1 MAVLVTRPDER
12 GKALVDQLNQAGVVA
27 LHLPLLSIEAGA
39 ELAQLPTKLNQLK
52 SGDYVFLVSK
62 SAVDFADKT
71 LKDIGFS
78 WRQDLQYFTVG
89 HRTAQHFSCQTE
101 CTVRYPITSENTEG
115 LLNLPQMTE
124 LTDKN
129 LLILRGNGGRE
140 LLRKQATLRGAT
152 VDTVEC
158 YQRTPISYN
167 NEEQTSIC
175 IRSGVQTLVV
185 TSLEIL
191 QALIEFVPEN
201 EQNWLKNC
209 CLVTVSQRIAD
220 VAAQQGWHN
229 VVVSA
234 GADNQS
240 LLNTL
245 LNEVTPL
252 SH

>member
-39 ELAQLPTKLNQLK
+39 ELAQLPTKLNQL
-52 SGDYVFLVSK
+52 
-62 SAVDFADKT
+62 
-71 LKDIGFS
+71 
-78 WRQDLQYFTVG
+78 
-89 HRTAQHFSCQTE
+89 
-101 CTVRYPITSENTEG
+101 
-115 LLNLPQMTE
+115 LNLPQMTE

-140 LLRKQATLRGAT
+140 LLREQATLRGAT
-152 VDTVEC
+152 VETIEC

-220 VAAQQGWHN
+220 VAVQQGWHN

-234 GADNQS
+234 GADNHS

>member
-1 MAVLVTRPDER
+1 M
-12 GKALVDQLNQAGVVA
+12 
-27 LHLPLLSIEAGA
+27 
-39 ELAQLPTKLNQLK
+39 
-52 SGDYVFLVSK
+52 
-62 SAVDFADKT
+62 
-71 LKDIGFS
+71 
-78 WRQDLQYFTVG
+78 
-89 HRTAQHFSCQTE
+89 
-101 CTVRYPITSENTEG
+101 
-115 LLNLPQMTE
+115 
-124 LTDKN
+124 
-129 LLILRGNGGRE
+129 LILRGNGGRE
-140 LLRKQATLRGAT
+140 LLREQATLRGAT
-152 VDTVEC
+152 IDTVEC

-201 EQNWLKNC
+201 EQTWLKNC

-220 VAAQQGWHN
+220 VAIQQGWHN

>member
-62 SAVDFADKT
+62 SAVDFT
-71 LKDIGFS
+71 
-78 WRQDLQYFTVG
+78 DLQYFTVG

-115 LLNLPQMTE
+115 VLNLPQMAE

-140 LLRKQATLRGAT
+140 LLHEQATLRGAT

-220 VAAQQGWHN
+220 VAIQQGWHH

-252 SH
+252 YH

>member
-1 MAVLVTRPDER
+1 M
-12 GKALVDQLNQAGVVA
+12 
-27 LHLPLLSIEAGA
+27 
-39 ELAQLPTKLNQLK
+39 
-52 SGDYVFLVSK
+52 
-62 SAVDFADKT
+62 
-71 LKDIGFS
+71 
-78 WRQDLQYFTVG
+78 
-89 HRTAQHFSCQTE
+89 
-101 CTVRYPITSENTEG
+101 
-115 LLNLPQMTE
+115 
-124 LTDKN
+124 
-129 LLILRGNGGRE
+129 
-140 LLRKQATLRGAT
+140 
-152 VDTVEC
+152 
-158 YQRTPISYN
+158 
-167 NEEQTSIC
+167 
-175 IRSGVQTLVV
+175 QTLVV

-220 VAAQQGWHN
+220 VALQQGWHN